1 MAPCLLVFED
11 LDSLIGPRERSYF
24 LNEIDGL
31 ESNHGILMIGSTN
44 HLEELDP
51 GIAKRPSRFDRKYF
65 YDDPNKDERVQYAE
79 YWRNKLK
86 GNEKIDFPETLKEKI
101 ADITDGFSFAYMKE
115 GFVAALMTIVAEK
128 SCEFWGNQRAE
139 HYGGG
144 GDDDLEKNAFW
155 QEFKKQVKNLRD
167 EMDSKKSKVI

>member
-44 HLEELDP
+44 HLEQLDP
-51 GIAKRPSRFDRKYF
+51 GIAKRPSRFDRKYL
-65 YDDPNKDERVQYAE
+65 YNDPTRDERVQYAE

-86 GNEKIDFPETLKEKI
+86 GNEKIDFPESLEGNI
-101 ADITDGFSFAYMKE
+101 ADITEGFSFAYMKE
-115 GFVAALMTIVAEK
+115 GFVATLMTIVVKKNDVLE
-128 SCEFWGNQRAE
+128 
-139 HYGGG
+139 YGGG
-144 GDDDLEKNAFW
+144 GDDEDDDLKKNVFW
-155 QEFKKQVKNLRD
+155 QEFKKQIKNLRD
-167 EMDSKKSKVI
+167 EMDDQSA